1 MIKMVD
7 KQTIIYKHR
16 VDGTSQRGISR
27 EMGISR
33 DVVRKVISE
42 YETAL
47 TGPEPEAALET
58 VLTTPVRYNSA
69 SRPRRV
75 LVGEISELI
84 DECLEKNARK
94 RALGLRK
101 QCMRSIDIHELLI
114 ERGYTVSYPSVCKYV
129 ASASRRQGEAKTNE
143 AFIRGHHPPG
153 ESCEFDWGEV
163 KIHLNGKLERLY
175 MATFTLSH
183 SNGRWAWLFRHQNTL
198 AFLESH
204 RNFFRHVKGVP
215 QVMVYDNMRVAV
227 KEFTGAEKKP
237 TESLLR
243 LSSFY
248 RFHYRF
254 CNARAGWEKGHVERS
269 VEVIRRKAFCVKH
282 RFESLGDAQTHLL
295 AICEKINTRTGSI
308 ATTEKAKA
316 IAGDIA
322 ALLPCIYDMGCFEQL
337 QYKVD
342 KWSTIC
348 MKGAHYSVPDTLV
361 GKCVDVRVYSDK
373 IAIYEG
379 AAKVASHER
388 IHQAGKW
395 SVNLEHYL
403 TTLLRKPGAVASSVA
418 LKQMPEKIR
427 SMFHAH
433 FRECPKE
440 FIILL
445 QYAKDNGFNYDEI
458 LRAAEALRSRGMRSL
473 SADRLKVMLHHGREN
488 ETAQQELIPHPEDKK
503 RDQHSQIE
511 SGATKT
517 LIDISRIMNTRTNTS
532 AVS

>member
-1 MIKMVD
+1 MVD
-7 KQTIIYKHR
+7 KQTIIHKHR

-33 DVVRKVISE
+33 DVVRKVLSE
-42 YETAL
+42 YDTAMNCS
-47 TGPEPEAALET
+47 EPDAALESL
-58 VLTTPVRYNSA
+58 LTTAPRYDNS
-69 SRPRRV
+69 SRRPRV
-75 LVGEISELI
+75 VTGEISDLI
-84 DECLEKNARK
+84 DECLEKNARQ
-94 RALGLRK
+94 RAMGLRK

-129 ASASRRQGEAKTNE
+129 ASASRRQGEVKAKE
-143 AFIRGHHPPG
+143 AFIRGHHPAG

-198 AFLESH
+198 SFLESH
-204 RNFFRHVKGVP
+204 RNFFRHIRGVP
-215 QVMVYDNMRVAV
+215 HVMVYDNMRVAV
-227 KEFTGAEKKP
+227 KEFTGADKKP

-282 RFESLGDAQTHLL
+282 RFDTLSDAQAHLL
-295 AICEKINTRTGSI
+295 AVCEKINTRAGSV
-308 ATTEKAKA
+308 ATTEKARA
-316 IAGDIA
+316 IANDLA
-322 ALLPCIYDMGCFEQL
+322 ALSPCIYDMGCFEQL

-348 MKGAHYSVPDTLV
+348 MKGSHYSVPDTLV
-361 GKCVDVRVYSDK
+361 GKSVDVRVYSDR
-373 IAIYEG
+373 IAIYDG
-379 AAKVASHER
+379 TTKVASHER
-388 IHQAGKW
+388 IHHAGKW

-403 TTLLRKPGAVASSVA
+403 TTLLRKPGAVSSSVA

-440 FIILL
+440 FILLL
-445 QYAKDNGFNYDEI
+445 QYAKDNGFNHDEI
-458 LRAAEALRSRGMRSL
+458 VRAAEALRSRGMRSL
-473 SADRLKVMLHHGREN
+473 SADRLKVMLHHGKEN
-488 ETAQQELIPHPEDKK
+488 DAQAQEGIPNPGGKT

-517 LIDISRIMNTRTNTS
+517 LIDISRIMNARTNTNV
-532 AVS
+532 VS